1 MTLAENEYTIQGL
14 IDRLN
19 KKFKKASGK
28 KFNHSDISQYCI
40 RGYLPYKYGGELISM
55 DEEHGVKIITLTE
68 NKNEKKA
75 K

>member
-1 MTLAENEYTIQGL
+1 MILEENEYTIQAL

-19 KKFKKASGK
+19 KRFSKASNK

-40 RGYLPYKYGGELISM
+40 RGYIPYKYGGEIISIS
-55 DEEHGVKIITLTE
+55 EQHGIKIITLNE
-68 NKNEKKA
+68 NKA